1 MIIEV
6 NKDIDKYQESVVLGL
21 TARQLIYSVASVL
34 VGGGMVLLL
43 YRYIGL
49 TGAAYVTIPCVAPI
63 AMGGF
68 YSYNGMN
75 FYEYM
80 GRRIHFMFGN
90 RPLTYVSTESE
101 AEGKKLFN
109 VEANVEKKGLFGFN
123 FLSSKK
129 KGVGVGSSE
138 IGDVSGAIDGS
149 EELQDGETD
158 STKTKA
164 IQEQHKREEFE
175 AVKRKMKLTIITVI
189 FFILAAVAAL
199 IVKRFVI

>member
-90 RPLTYVSTESE
+90 RLLTYVSTESE
-101 AEGKKLFN
+101 NEGKKLCN

-129 KGVGVGSSE
+129 KGVGVGSSG

-149 EELQDGETD
+149 EELQDRETD
-158 STKTKA
+158 STKTKV

-175 AVKRKMKLTIITVI
+175 AVKKKMKLTIITVI

>member
-21 TARQLIYSVASVL
+21 TARQLIYSLASVL

-75 FYEYM
+75 FYQYM

-90 RPLTYVSTESE
+90 RPLTYISTESE
-101 AEGKKLFN
+101 AELAKLANEGVAVKKGMFGFGVSFEKDKKDMKAVGKEGQYYRWCDLECRMRQTLEAFKKVAQGKKPF
-109 VEANVEKKGLFGFN
+109 
-123 FLSSKK
+123 
-129 KGVGVGSSE
+129 
-138 IGDVSGAIDGS
+138 
-149 EELQDGETD
+149 
-158 STKTKA
+158 
-164 IQEQHKREEFE
+164 
-175 AVKRKMKLTIITVI
+175 
-189 FFILAAVAAL
+189 
-199 IVKRFVI
+199 

>member
-80 GRRIHFMFGN
+80 GRRLHFMFGN

-101 AEGKKLFN
+101 AEGKKLCN
-109 VEANVEKKGLFGFN
+109 VEANVEKKGLSGFN

-129 KGVGVGSSE
+129 KGVGVGSSG

-149 EELQDGETD
+149 EELQDGEKD

-199 IVKRFVI
+199 IVKKFVI